1 MRPDSRAVVSAAVA
15 LTQVAAR
22 YRARAVRL
30 VAVDDPELDAGA
42 VAALAPELRVVGEAD
57 GDQHGDAD
65 GEVDLTVTSAVARL
79 AGLAGRVLLLKA
91 RGVDVDRALRE
102 GFVLEE
108 ARAEGAVLLRTEA
121 PRYRLL
127 GGTIVRTLKGP
138 ALRLERPHLVLHVS
152 PGAAAV
158 LAALPGTAAELSR
171 VARVSVARA
180 TAIVHTFLAR
190 GVVLREAPRKLSRAP
205 RVTLVIPAYERP
217 EATRATVES
226 ALALAYPADRLDIVV
241 VDDASPEP
249 LQFSDLPPD
258 RVRVLRLT
266 HNGGPAAARNA
277 GIAAATGE
285 LVAFLDNDCTVTPDW
300 LSLLAAALEEAEVDL
315 AGGRALPPPSRGHG
329 ILAAYEA
336 VRSPLDMGK
345 TGGAVGLGELVPYLP
360 SCNLLVRHRTAQ
372 RLGGFRDGMHL
383 GEDVDFVWRAREA
396 RSRVVY
402 EPAATIVHHHR
413 EELGAMLRRR
423 AEYAS
428 SEALLVRL
436 HPASRRVL
444 VLPVTVMLALGS
456 LSTLATLRHLH
467 AGLALAAAAAALV
480 AFDVAA
486 KMRRLRAIGLPARG
500 VVPAVFRAQGAS
512 LYHLS
517 AAVSRYLGLP
527 LLALA
532 LLVPSLAPAVV
543 VLLATY
549 PLLDARIRGARM
561 VAPLYL
567 ALYTLDMA
575 AYQIGILRG
584 RVVHRSLL
592 LPRIKLRR

>member
-1 MRPDSRAVVSAAVA
+1 MATSAVA
-15 LTQVAAR
+15 LAEVAAR
-22 YRARAVRL
+22 YRARTVAL
-30 VAVDDPELDAGA
+30 VAVDDPELHRAA
-42 VAALAPELRVVGEAD
+42 IAALAPEVRLI
-57 GDQHGDAD
+57 DAED
-65 GEVDLTVTSAVARL
+65 AEGARDRALDVELTVTSVAERL
-79 AGLAGRVLLLKA
+79 ADLSGRVFLLKA
-91 RGVDVDRALRE
+91 RGADEQRALRL

-108 ARAEGAVLLRTEA
+108 SRPEGAVFLRTEA

-127 GGTIVRTLKGP
+127 GGALVWTQGKRAGP
-138 ALRLERPHLVLHVS
+138 ALRLERPHLVLHLS

-158 LAALPGTAAELSR
+158 LGALPGTAEEVARTARIS
-171 VARVSVARA
+171 VARV
-180 TAIVHTFLAR
+180 TAIVHTFVAR
-190 GVVLREAPRKLSRAP
+190 GIVLREAPRKLSRPP
-205 RVTLVIPAYERP
+205 RVTVVIPAYQRP
-217 EATRATVES
+217 EATRATIES
-226 ALALAYPADRLDIVV
+226 ALDLAYPADRFDIVV

-249 LQFSDLPPD
+249 LVFPDLPPE
-258 RVRVLRLT
+258 RVRVLRLAA
-266 HNGGPAAARNA
+266 NGGPAIARNA
-277 GIAAATGE
+277 GLRAATGE

-300 LSLLAAALEEAEVDL
+300 LSILAATLEEAEVDI

-345 TGGAVGLGELVPYLP
+345 TGGAVGLGETVPYLP
-360 SCNLLVRHRTAQ
+360 SCNLLVRRSTAQ

-383 GEDVDFVWRAREA
+383 GEDVDFVWRARES
-396 RSRVVY
+396 RSKVMY

-413 EELGAMLRRR
+413 ERLGEMLRRR

-444 VLPVTVMLALGS
+444 VLPVTVLLALAS
-456 LSTLATLRHLH
+456 LSTLASLRYLH
-467 AGLALAAAAAALV
+467 TGAALA
-480 AFDVAA
+480 VAA
-486 KMRRLRAIGLPARG
+486 VTLLVVDVVAKVRRLRDIGLPARG
-500 VVPAVFRAQGAS
+500 VSSAVLRAQGAS

-527 LLALA
+527 LIALA
-532 LLVPSLAPAVV
+532 LLVPALAPAAV

-549 PLLDARIRGARM
+549 PLLDARLRGARLM
-561 VAPLYL
+561 APLYV

-584 RVVHRSLL
+584 RIAHRSLL